1 MTFSAPALIPAR
13 TGIGWRAQHHRDL
26 LNTLPAIG
34 WLEVH
39 SENYFGGGM
48 PLHFLEKA
56 REHYPISLHGVGL
69 SLGSADG
76 IDTHHLAQLKQLID
90 RIDPGLVSEH
100 LSWSRGGSITAPD
113 LLPLPYTEEA
123 LDVITAN
130 IRRTQDVLGR
140 QILIENPS
148 SYLTFR
154 ESTIPEWEFLAAV
167 AERSDCGIL
176 LDLNNIYVSAHN
188 HGFDAETYLRAIPQA
203 RVQEM
208 HLAGFQENR
217 LENRSLYIDT
227 HSRAVHED
235 VWALYAQAIQHF
247 GAKPTLIEWDKD
259 IPALAVLLDEAH
271 KADHILQE
279 ITHAHAA

>member
-13 TGIGWRAQHHRDL
+13 VGIGWRAQHHRDL
-26 LNTLPAIG
+26 LDALPAIG

-39 SENYFGGGM
+39 SENYFGGGT

-76 IDTHHLAQLKQLID
+76 IDARHLQQLKRLID
-90 RIDPGLVSEH
+90 HIDPGMVSEH
-100 LSWSRGGSITAPD
+100 LSWSRAGGISAPD

-123 LDVITAN
+123 LDVITTN
-130 IRRTQDVLGR
+130 ICHVQDVLGR

-188 HGFDAETYLRAIPQA
+188 HGFDAGAYLRAIPPA
-203 RVQEM
+203 RVQEI

-217 LENRSLYIDT
+217 LENRSIYIDT

-235 VWALYAQAIQHF
+235 VWALYAQALRQF

-259 IPALAVLLDEAH
+259 IPALPVLLDEAH
-271 KADHILQE
+271 TADRILQE
-279 ITHAHAA
+279 LAHAHAA